1 MFLKQLKIESDSG
14 LIRNI
19 LFHKGLNL
27 IVDNTPITDSKQVTG
42 NNVGKT
48 TLLRLVDFCLGG
60 EGKNIYHDTEF
71 TNKINTTVE
80 GFLKNKNV
88 IITLILVDDID
99 IEKMQIIIQRNF
111 FSNKKKK
118 ILKIDNESYS
128 SLDNFKKSLKKL
140 IFDSVVEKPTFRE
153 MIAKNIRDERSRMT
167 NIVKV
172 LHATTSATEYEALYL
187 FWLGIDT
194 DSQNQ
199 KQKFESEMVK
209 ERSFIKRL
217 EKTGGLAFIN
227 QQQGIISQRIKE
239 LNIKKDNFNLN
250 FNYEN
255 DIDSLNETRKKL
267 EYSASH
273 LGRLKMR
280 YNLIIESKEEL
291 EKERNNIDT
300 NQIKLLYEKA
310 KSFIKNI
317 HVTFEEAVKFHN
329 DLITEKI
336 KYITQELPKLNEEI
350 KNISNEIYE
359 LRILEQE
366 ITNHLKTNGV
376 TTELEIII
384 KELNSLYERKG
395 ELEEKKRLLQNAE
408 DNLARIEKELLI
420 INKDITTHDKLIESR
435 VALFNK
441 YFLEISN
448 RLYGECYI
456 LSAPKEAKGYSLSV
470 DNWEGNPSTGK
481 KKGQIAAFDFAYI
494 QFAESIGI
502 NCLHF
507 VMHDQMESVHSNQ
520 LVTLIE
526 VANTLHGQYIVP
538 ILRDKIP
545 AGIDTEPF
553 EVLSLSQDDK
563 LFKIP

>member
-1 MFLKQLKIESDSG
+1 MFLKRLKIESDSG

-19 LFHKGLNL
+19 PFHKGLNL
-27 IVDNTPITDSKQVTG
+27 IVDNTPITDSKQTTG

-48 TLLRLVDFCLGG
+48 TVLRLVDFCLGG

-71 TNKINTTVE
+71 NNRINTSVE
-80 GFLKNKNV
+80 GFLKNENV

-99 IEKMQIIIQRNF
+99 IEKREIIIQRNF
-111 FSNKKKK
+111 FSNKSKKL
-118 ILKIDNESYS
+118 LKINNESYS
-128 SLDNFKKSLKKL
+128 SLDNFKQSLKKL
-140 IFDSVVEKPTFRE
+140 IFDSDVEKPTFRQ
-153 MIAKNIRDERSRMT
+153 MIAKNIRDEKSRMT

-172 LHATTSATEYEALYL
+172 LHSTTSTTEYEALYL

-194 DSQNQ
+194 DNQKQ
-199 KQKFESEMVK
+199 KQKFESEIAK
-209 ERSFIKRL
+209 EKSFIKRL
-217 EKTGGLAFIN
+217 EKTGGEAFIN
-227 QQQGIISQRIKE
+227 QQQGIISQKIEE
-239 LNIKKDNFNLN
+239 LNIKKENFNLN

-255 DIDSLNETRKKL
+255 NIDSLNETRKKL

-273 LGRLKMR
+273 LGQLKMR

-291 EKERNNIDT
+291 EKERSNIDT

-310 KSFIKNI
+310 HSFIENI
-317 HVTFEEAVKFHN
+317 HVTFEESVKFHN

-336 KYITQELPKLNEEI
+336 KYITQELPKLNKEI

-359 LRILEQE
+359 LRIIEQE
-366 ITNHLKTNGV
+366 ITNRLKTNGI

-384 KELNSLYERKG
+384 KELNILHERKG

-408 DNLARIEKELLI
+408 DNLVRIEKELLV
-420 INKDITTHDKLIESR
+420 INNDINTHDKLIESR

-448 RLYGECYI
+448 RLYGERYI
-456 LSAPKEAKGYSLSV
+456 LSSPKESKGYSLSV

-545 AGIDTEPF
+545 DGIDTGPF
-553 EVLSLSQDDK
+553 EVISLSQDDK
-563 LFKIP
+563 LLKIP